1 MAEPRTVSVPIRFG
15 PFEVSPDSGE
25 LRKNATR
32 LKLFGD
38 FEHGLN
44 AAVKRLCETL
54 GDSANQPVYI
64 ETVPRRG
71 YRFIATV
78 DVGPQLPSPS
88 VPSEV
93 EVAVVEGTNSG
104 VRSRVRRMIWLAAVL
119 APLLTGVL
127 LIGTNVGGWRD
138 RLLRQGPKPE
148 IRALAVLPLVNLSG
162 DPQQEYFADSMTDA
176 LISQVGQVGSL
187 RVISRTSV
195 MQYKGTQKP
204 LPQIARELNVDALVE
219 GSVLRSGDRVRVTAQ
234 LIGAVPERHLWAR
247 SYDRDL
253 RDVLTLESE
262 VARAITEELD
272 AKVTP
277 DVQARLSR
285 TRMVTPEAH

>member
-1 MAEPRTVSVPIRFG
+1 VRTR
-15 PFEVSPDSGE
+15 
-25 LRKNATR
+25 
-32 LKLFGD
+32 
-38 FEHGLN
+38 
-44 AAVKRLCETL
+44 
-54 GDSANQPVYI
+54 
-64 ETVPRRG
+64 
-71 YRFIATV
+71 
-78 DVGPQLPSPS
+78 
-88 VPSEV
+88 
-93 EVAVVEGTNSG
+93 
-104 VRSRVRRMIWLAAVL
+104 IWLAAVL

-127 LIGTNVGGWRD
+127 LIGTNVGGWRN

-148 IRALAVLPLVNLSG
+148 IRALAVLPLANLSG

-204 LPQIARELNVDALVE
+204 LPQIARELNVDALVD

-234 LIGAVPERHLWAR
+234 LIGAVPERHLWVR

-262 VARAITEELD
+262 VARAIAEEVK

-285 TRMVTPEAH
+285 SKPVDPEAHELFLKGVYSFHGATPDIKKALEYFQQAIQKDPNFAQPYLVSSWAYIMLGESNQMASNQAFPKAKNYAQGVGTR